1 MNAEQ
6 WQELAA
12 NSLVIGTAVITALKG
27 RRKQNHLLA
36 ERLAEEVTEIR
47 NEVSTVKTIIS
58 IHKEDLRDN
67 TLHLAILAA
76 KVESLEKML
85 PEIQDTMAKV
95 LNFFERKKAG
105 TLETHEVSPGIT
117 AIKKKESNR

>member
-1 MNAEQ
+1 M
-6 WQELAA
+6 
-12 NSLVIGTAVITALKG
+12 TALRK
-27 RRKQNHLLA
+27 RRSQNHVLA

-47 NEVSTVKTIIS
+47 NEVSTVKTVIG

-117 AIKKKESNR
+117 AIKTKKDSNR